1 MGQRFQAGKGKLPR
15 ARVRNARDARRVKGD
30 GRKASGCRG
39 FSVGIPHEKGPV
51 GRLDGAARSWNPGDP
66 VRRPGRRLGATAGA
80 PVRVR
85 PQSDKGGGPERWP
98 RKEKPLPE
106 AGRATAGRR
115 RGQGPPVRALVGVDP
130 DPTPSSSRYLGFP
143 VPTPIHIPSSPVP
156 PTPCHLLLPA
166 PRRVTGSM
174 RLSPR
179 ASARSALGLITL
191 AAVVRLHP
199 LAPGVP
205 SSVGRAP
212 ASRAV
217 GPVLEPQGTHQI
229 PAR

>member
-1 MGQRFQAGKGKLPR
+1 MSGGYGGDSPR
-15 ARVRNARDARRVKGD
+15 GGSRRGIWAASRW
-30 GRKASGCRG
+30 GRPPAWYQL
-39 FSVGIPHEKGPV
+39 VIPHQSGP
-51 GRLDGAARSWNPGDP
+51 L
-66 VRRPGRRLGATAGA
+66 
-80 PVRVR
+80 VRVR
-85 PQSDKGGGPERWP
+85 PQFDKEGAQERGPQAGSLCREQGP
-98 RKEKPLPE
+98 RGQARG
-106 AGRATAGRR
+106 AGRA
-115 RGQGPPVRALVGVDP
+115 QPLQALVGVDP